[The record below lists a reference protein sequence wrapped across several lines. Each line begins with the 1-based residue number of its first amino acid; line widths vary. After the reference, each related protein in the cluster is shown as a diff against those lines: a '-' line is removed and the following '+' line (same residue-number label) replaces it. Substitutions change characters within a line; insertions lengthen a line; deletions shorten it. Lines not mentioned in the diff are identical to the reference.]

1 MPVVGEQVVLVRQF
15 RAACNEWLL
24 EIPAGKRD
32 VPGEPPTETAGRE
45 LVEEVGL
52 KAGELIQLA
61 EFYNSV
67 GFSDEYSY
75 VFLAVD
81 PVAVP
86 TAHDGVEEEFMTV
99 ERYDLADV
107 ASMIAAGAI
116 VDSKTIIGLLL
127 TLRHLS

>member
-1 MPVVGEQVVLVRQF
+1 
-15 RAACNEWLL
+15 
-24 EIPAGKRD
+24 
-32 VPGEPPTETAGRE
+32 
-45 LVEEVGL
+45 VEEVGL
-52 KAGELIQLA
+52 KADELIQLA

-81 PVAVP
+81 PVSVP
-86 TAHDGVEEEFMTV
+86 TAHDGVEEEFMMV
-99 ERYDLADV
+99 ERYDLADL
-107 ASMIAAGAI
+107 ASMIASGAI